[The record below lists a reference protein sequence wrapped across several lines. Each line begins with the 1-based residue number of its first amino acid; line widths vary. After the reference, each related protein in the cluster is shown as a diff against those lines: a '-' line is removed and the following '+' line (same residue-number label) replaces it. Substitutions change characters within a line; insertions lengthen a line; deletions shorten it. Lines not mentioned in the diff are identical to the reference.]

1 MKKLFSASI
10 LLFGL
15 TNTVLAAALEPPI
28 PDPSK
33 IPPVSKNLVA
43 SVAAALEPPIPDPSE
58 TTCKQE
64 PFSVITIIEN

>member
-28 PDPSK
+28 PDPSA
-33 IPPVSKNLVA
+33 PPVSKNLVA
-43 SVAAALEPPIPDPSE
+43 SVAAALEPPIPDPSAPPVS
-58 TTCKQE
+58 KNH
-64 PFSVITIIEN
+64 FL